1 MQVMVCINIQ
11 EQNKNKTMAI
21 QHTLYISSTRLKKD
35 SAIGGSVSDDLI
47 MPYILLAQDMSILPI
62 LGTDLDAKL
71 KSDIQGSSLTGAY
84 KTLVETYI
92 QPALVQFAF
101 VSLVPYLR
109 LRFVNNAVVV
119 MGATDQSASATY
131 DDLKP
136 VMDTATDA
144 AEFYRQRCIDYLRN
158 NSSSIPE
165 YTSNSGS
172 DLDATTANYYAGIN
186 LDTNVARS
194 NRLKNYLQGAG
205 ITIYGC

>member
-1 MQVMVCINIQ
+1 
-11 EQNKNKTMAI
+11 MAI

-35 SAIGGSVSDDLI
+35 SAIGGSVDDNLI
-47 MPYILLAQDMSILPI
+47 MPYILLAQDMNILPI

-71 KSDIQGSSLTGAY
+71 KSDIQGGSLTGAY

-92 QPALVQFAF
+92 QPALVQYSF

-119 MGATDQSASATY
+119 MGATDQSSSASSE
-131 DDLKP
+131 DLEP
-136 VMDTATDA
+136 LMNTATDA

-158 NSSSIPE
+158 NTSSFSE
-165 YTSNSGS
+165 YSSNTGA
-172 DLDATTANYYAGIN
+172 DLDPTTRNYYAGIN
-186 LDTNVARS
+186 LDTNVTRS
-194 NRLKNYLQGAG
+194 NRLKNFLQGAD

>member
-1 MQVMVCINIQ
+1 
-11 EQNKNKTMAI
+11 MAI

-35 SAIGGSVSDDLI
+35 SAIGGSVDDDLI
-47 MPYILLAQDMSILPI
+47 MPYILLAQDMNILPI

-71 KSDIQGSSLTGAY
+71 KTEIQGGSLAGVY
-84 KTLVETYI
+84 KTLVEDYI
-92 QPALVQFAF
+92 QPALVQFSF

-119 MGATDQSASATY
+119 MGATDQSSSASY

-136 VMDTATDA
+136 LMDTATDA

-158 NSSSIPE
+158 NSSSFPE
-165 YTSNSGS
+165 YTSITGA
-172 DLDATTANYYAGIN
+172 DLDPTTRNYYAGIN
-186 LDTNVARS
+186 LDSNVPRS
-194 NRLKNYLQGAG
+194 NRMKSFLQGAD

>member
-1 MQVMVCINIQ
+1 
-11 EQNKNKTMAI
+11 MAI

-47 MPYILLAQDMSILPI
+47 MPYILLAQDMQILPI

-71 KSDIQGSSLTGAY
+71 KAEIQAGTLTGAY

-144 AEFYRQRCIDYLRN
+144 AEFYRQRMISYLQN
-158 NSSSIPE
+158 NTSSFPE
-165 YTSNSGS
+165 YSSNTGA
-172 DLDATTANYYAGIN
+172 DLDPTTRNYYAGIN

-194 NRLKNYLQGAG
+194 NRLKGFLQGAD
-205 ITIYGC
+205 ITVYGC

>member
-1 MQVMVCINIQ
+1 MQVMVGINIQ
-11 EQNKNKTMAI
+11 EQNKFKNMAI

-71 KSDIQGSSLTGAY
+71 KSDIQGGTLTGAY

-119 MGATDQSASATY
+119 MGATDQSSSATY

-158 NSSSIPE
+158 NQTSFPE
-165 YTSNSGS
+165 YSSNTGA
-172 DLDATTANYYAGIN
+172 DLDPTTRNYYAGIN

-194 NRLKNYLQGAG
+194 NRLKGFLQGAD
-205 ITIYGC
+205 ITVYGC

>member
-1 MQVMVCINIQ
+1 
-11 EQNKNKTMAI
+11 MAI

-35 SAIGGSVSDDLI
+35 SAIGGSVSDDLV
-47 MPYILLAQDMSILPI
+47 MPYILLAQDMNILPI

-71 KSDIQGSSLTGAY
+71 KSEIQGGTLAGVY
-84 KTLVETYI
+84 KTLVEDFI
-92 QPALVQFAF
+92 QPALVQFSF

-119 MGATDQSASATY
+119 MGATDQSSSATY

-144 AEFYRQRCIDYLRN
+144 AEFYRQRMIDYLRN
-158 NSSSIPE
+158 NTSSFPE
-165 YTSNSGS
+165 YTSNTGA
-172 DLDATTANYYAGIN
+172 DLDPTTRNYYAGIN
-186 LDTNVARS
+186 LDNNVTRS

>member
-1 MQVMVCINIQ
+1 MVGINIQ

-158 NSSSIPE
+158 NSSSFPE